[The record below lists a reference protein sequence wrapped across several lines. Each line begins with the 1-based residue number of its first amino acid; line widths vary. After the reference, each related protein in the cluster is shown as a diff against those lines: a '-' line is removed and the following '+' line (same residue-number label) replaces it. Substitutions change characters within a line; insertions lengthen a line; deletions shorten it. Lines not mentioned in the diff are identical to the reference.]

1 MQKPLESSGFEF
13 RKFFPYRITRLNA
26 RLNRQAATL
35 LERVGSVTLTQW
47 RIILLLKH
55 EGIDTLSEISD
66 ISGIDKG
73 LLSRNLTGL
82 VDEGLVK
89 VASDPVDRRIN
100 RLALTAEGE
109 KLHQRVEP
117 IMTWRQE
124 RMMRELTPEQLEA
137 VFAAFDVLDRAAEDL
152 SFRP

>member
-1 MQKPLESSGFEF
+1 MNQKNDNDSFEF
-13 RKFFPYRITRLNA
+13 TRFIPYRITRLNA

-35 LERVGSVTLTQW
+35 LERYGAVTLTQW

-55 EGIDTLSEISD
+55 EGVDTLSEISE

-82 VDEGLVK
+82 IDEGLV
-89 VASDPVDRRIN
+89 VLTRDEIDRRIN
-100 RLALTAEGE
+100 RLNLTGKGEAL
-109 KLHQRVEP
+109 HDRIQP

-124 RMMRELTPEQLEA
+124 RLMRDLTHEQAEA
-137 VFAAFDVLDRAAEDL
+137 IISAFDVLDRAAEDL
-152 SFRP
+152 SFQP